1 MKYIKYLLL
10 PILLVP
16 FLVLAETK
24 NVEIKSI
31 SNYVDKSDAAEELE
45 KPNIEGLKLG
55 FKLKFTKQD
64 DFIKYK
70 FIIKNNTDKDYEIDN
85 SSTFNEKKFIRY
97 DYEVENN
104 AKVLKANEELS
115 ITVTITYVKALDD
128 SEFEN
133 GVFTETNQ
141 VSFELINDSNEVI
154 DNPIIKMAANPETST
169 GSIAL
174 IISSIIISLLLIL
187 FIRNKRA
194 KLFII
199 ALLLT
204 IPITIYALERIKI
217 DVETYVEIKKY
228 NTNTFTLNII
238 DCNNVGRIQFIK
250 YEEGM
255 TFEEFINSS
264 YFEGLDL
271 KLKTLIEKRY
281 NKFYFLPKDST
292 NFSSTY
298 RDALNDPNDDTDDD
312 SVSNENGHKI
322 LPSSEGRY
330 QINDC
335 VIT

>member
-16 FLVLAETK
+16 FIVLAETK

-31 SNYVDKSDAAEELE
+31 SNYVDKSDTAEELE
-45 KPNIEGLKLG
+45 KPSIEGLKLG

-115 ITVTITYVKALDD
+115 ITVTITYVKELDD

-141 VSFELINDSNEVI
+141 VSLELVNDSNEVI
-154 DNPIIKMAANPETST
+154 DNPIIKMATNPETST
-169 GSIAL
+169 GSITL

-217 DVETYVEIKKY
+217 DVETYVKIEAPVETKKFYIDELIVNDLGVLEMSGMPKEYEFVPGMNFGEWLTSKY
-228 NTNTFTLNII
+228 NIDNFNFVDGARLCSSNDSNDRYLSLNYENAINPGMTQLTRQEII
-238 DCNNVGRIQFIK
+238 IEDNVYVTNVGVSC
-250 YEEGM
+250 
-255 TFEEFINSS
+255 TF
-264 YFEGLDL
+264 
-271 KLKTLIEKRY
+271 
-281 NKFYFLPKDST
+281 
-292 NFSSTY
+292 
-298 RDALNDPNDDTDDD
+298 
-312 SVSNENGHKI
+312 
-322 LPSSEGRY
+322 
-330 QINDC
+330 
-335 VIT
+335 

>member
-1 MKYIKYLLL
+1 MKKLI
-10 PILLVP
+10 ILLVILFIP
-16 FLVLAETK
+16 FIVLAETK

-115 ITVTITYVKALDD
+115 ITVTITYVKELDD

-238 DCNNVGRIQFIK
+238 DCNNVGRK
-250 YEEGM
+250 R
-255 TFEEFINSS
+255 S
-264 YFEGLDL
+264 YFL
-271 KLKTLIEKRY
+271 KIFLHHMLIY
-281 NKFYFLPKDST
+281 QQFPK
-292 NFSSTY
+292 
-298 RDALNDPNDDTDDD
+298 PIVTD
-312 SVSNENGHKI
+312 
-322 LPSSEGRY
+322 
-330 QINDC
+330 
-335 VIT
+335 VI